1 MSSEEDT
8 EIVIVKKNEV
18 FSGIFRNF
26 CHSDL
31 VTVTPM
37 SENKLYRK
45 PINVARGRQLE
56 LSHDSFVGQSALSG
70 DLESKLRDQQ
80 SRLAQLE
87 TEREEIE
94 RQAHELEEL
103 NSKKRIFLSSQVE
116 VTEKLSNAVTL
127 IDRELLAIRTELH
140 ELEQCRQAFDSRLKK
155 ITKYDP
161 ESWTRENLKLN
172 LEKAIS
178 VIDSASDEYEQAAQ
192 HFSSMRSGE
201 IFGMGKRQRRG
212 ASMHAETGEFLAQVK
227 SGLAFN
233 LPIITMAVV
242 AMIIYLIK

>member
-1 MSSEEDT
+1 M
-8 EIVIVKKNEV
+8 
-18 FSGIFRNF
+18 
-26 CHSDL
+26 
-31 VTVTPM
+31 
-37 SENKLYRK
+37 
-45 PINVARGRQLE
+45 E
-56 LSHDSFVGQSALSG
+56 LSHDSFAGQSPLS
-70 DLESKLRDQQ
+70 DDFESKLRDSQA
-80 SRLAQLE
+80 RLAQLQS
-87 TEREEIE
+87 EREEIE
-94 RQAHELEEL
+94 RQAQELEEL

-161 ESWTRENLKLN
+161 ESWTRENLKVN

-201 IFGMGKRQRRG
+201 IFGMGKRQRKG
-212 ASMHAETGEFLAQVK
+212 SVMNAETGEFLAQVK

-233 LPIITMAVV
+233 LPIITLAVLGF
-242 AMIIYLIK
+242 IIYLLK

>member
-1 MSSEEDT
+1 LSSEEDT

-18 FSGIFRNF
+18 FSGVFRNF

-94 RQAHELEEL
+94 RQAQALEEL

-116 VTEKLSNAVTL
+116 VTEKLTNACTL
-127 IDRELLAIRTELH
+127 IDRELLTIRKELH
-140 ELEQCRQAFDSRLKK
+140 ELEQCRHAFDSRLKK
-155 ITKYDP
+155 IAKFDP
-161 ESWTRENLKLN
+161 ESWKKENLLDN
-172 LEKAIS
+172 LDKAITI
-178 VIDSASDEYEQAAQ
+178 IDLATEEYEEAGK
-192 HFSSMRSGE
+192 HFASMRSGE
-201 IFGMGKRQRRG
+201 IFGTSKRRKT
-212 ASMHAETGEFLAQVK
+212 ATFDAETGEFLSQVK
-227 SGLAFN
+227 NGLAFN
-233 LPIITMAVV
+233 LPIITLALIGLV
-242 AMIIYLIK
+242 IYLLK

>member
-1 MSSEEDT
+1 M
-8 EIVIVKKNEV
+8 
-18 FSGIFRNF
+18 
-26 CHSDL
+26 
-31 VTVTPM
+31 
-37 SENKLYRK
+37 
-45 PINVARGRQLE
+45 E
-56 LSHDSFVGQSALSG
+56 LSHDSFAGQSPLS
-70 DLESKLRDQQ
+70 DDFESKLRDSQA
-80 SRLAQLE
+80 RLAQLQS
-87 TEREEIE
+87 EREEIE
-94 RQAHELEEL
+94 RQAQELEEL

-201 IFGMGKRQRRG
+201 IFGMGKRQRKG
-212 ASMHAETGEFLAQVK
+212 AAMHAETGEFLAQVK

-233 LPIITMAVV
+233 LPIITVAVV
-242 AMIIYLIK
+242 GFIIYLIK

>member
-1 MSSEEDT
+1 M
-8 EIVIVKKNEV
+8 IVKKNEV
-18 FSGIFRNF
+18 FSGNFRIF

-31 VTVTPM
+31 VTFTLMP
-37 SENKLYRK
+37 ENKLYRK

-94 RQAHELEEL
+94 RQAQALEEL

-116 VTEKLSNAVTL
+116 VTEKLTNACTL
-127 IDRELLAIRTELH
+127 IDRELLSIRKELH
-140 ELEQCRQAFDSRLKK
+140 ELEQCRHAFDSRLKNIAK
-155 ITKYDP
+155 FDP
-161 ESWTRENLKLN
+161 ESWKKENLLDN
-172 LEKAIS
+172 LDKAIT
-178 VIDSASDEYEQAAQ
+178 VIDMASEEYDQAGQ
-192 HFSSMRSGE
+192 HFASMRSGE
-201 IFGMGKRQRRG
+201 IFGTSKRRRT
-212 ASMHAETGEFLAQVK
+212 ASFDAETGEFLAQVK

-233 LPIITMAVV
+233 LPIITLALIALV
-242 AMIIYLIK
+242 IYLLK